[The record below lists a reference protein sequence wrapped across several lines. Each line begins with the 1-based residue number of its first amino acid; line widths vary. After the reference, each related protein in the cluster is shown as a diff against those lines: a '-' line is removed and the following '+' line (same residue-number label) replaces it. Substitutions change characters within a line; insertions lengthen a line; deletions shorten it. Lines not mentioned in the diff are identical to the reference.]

1 VIVTISREYGAAGL
15 AVADGVAHALGYELL
30 LDDLPRTV
38 AARLGTSAAEVAERA
53 ASEASLAEKIL
64 ARLGAGTAEVISLSE
79 PRLPGDFDESV
90 RREIERTI
98 LERAAAGNVVILGR
112 NAGALLGRRPGLVR
126 VFLTGEREW
135 RLARIMAS
143 FGNTRAEALAD
154 LERIDAARRKI
165 AKERY
170 KVAWGDARFYDVL
183 LDASRFGVEGTVEV
197 AVAAV
202 RGAERAGT

>member
-1 VIVTISREYGAAGL
+1 VIVTVSREYGAAGL

-30 LDDLPRTV
+30 LDDLPKTV
-38 AARLGTSAAEVAERA
+38 AARLGTSPAEVAERA
-53 ASEASLAEKIL
+53 AADESLAERIL
-64 ARLGAGTAEVISLSE
+64 GRLGAGTAEVISLSE

-98 LERAAAGNVVILGR
+98 RDRAVAGNVVILGR
-112 NAGALLGRRPGLVR
+112 NAAALLGPRPDLVR

-135 RLARIMAS
+135 RLSRIMES

-154 LERIDAARRKI
+154 LERIDAARRKT

-170 KVAWGDARFYDVL
+170 KAAWGDARFYDIL
-183 LDASRFGVEGTVEV
+183 LDASRFGVDGTIELV
-197 AVAAV
+197 VAAV
-202 RGAERAGT
+202 RVAERART